1 LDSDND
7 HKIGYKEFVKGLKM
21 LSNWGIDISDPK
33 SLWKEADKDGGG
45 QILFVEFV
53 DWAISKNLDL
63 EDDDDEV

>member
-1 LDSDND
+1 
-7 HKIGYKEFVKGLKM
+7 M